1 MTQDSQKP
9 IVNTNLYAKAR
20 GRIYGSALEAV
31 GGTPLVAVPNLQ
43 KKEALKA
50 NLLLKLEFF
59 NPMASVKDRLA
70 KAMIE
75 DAEARGLISA
85 EKTHL
90 IEPTSG
96 NTGLGLALVAAS
108 KGYKITLLMPESAS
122 VERRAMMGHLGANL
136 VLTPASEG
144 MSGAIKK
151 AESLLGEDQNGWMPS
166 QFTNPVNPLVHVDTT
181 GQELWTDTEGKI
193 DAVVAGIGT
202 GGTISGIAKI
212 LHQHNPQIKIF
223 GVEPEESH
231 VLTGGKPGP
240 HGIQGIGAGFKP
252 EILDLPA
259 IEKVLPVTTENALKT
274 ARLVARTEGIASGIS
289 GGAAVFAAM
298 ELARQPEWAGKVI
311 AVIIPDFAGRYLS
324 TALFEANK

>member
-1 MTQDSQKP
+1 MTQKFDKP
-9 IVNTNLYAKAR
+9 IVNANHYAKPR
-20 GRIYGSALEAV
+20 GRIYDSAVETI

-43 KKEALKA
+43 KKESLKA
-50 NLLLKLEFF
+50 RLLLKLEFF

-75 DAEARGLISA
+75 DAEARGLISP
-85 EKTHL
+85 EKTHI

-108 KGYKITLLMPESAS
+108 KGYHITLVMPESAS
-122 VERRAMMGHLGANL
+122 VERRAMMGHLGAEL
-136 VLTPASEG
+136 VLTPAAEG

-151 AESLLGEDQNGWMPS
+151 AESLAEKDKNAWIPG
-166 QFTNPVNPLVHVDTT
+166 QFVNPVNPLVHVETT
-181 GQELWTDTEGKI
+181 GNELWVDTEGKL

-212 LHQHNPQIKIF
+212 LHQHNPEIKVF
-223 GVEPEESH
+223 GVEPQESH
-231 VLTGGKPGP
+231 VLTGGEPGP

-259 IEKVLPVTTENALKT
+259 IEKVIPVKTEDALKT
-274 ARLVARTEGIASGIS
+274 ARLIARTEGIASGIS
-289 GGAAVFAAM
+289 GGASVAVAI
-298 ELARQPEWAGKVI
+298 ELAKQPEFEGKTI

-324 TALFEANK
+324 TALFEQKS